1 MIINGYDTTVG
12 SAFRVSEQVENTIK
26 MLSTTSRL
34 EKVNNRGV
42 FGIDF
47 NNGENFP
54 TFIFPITVENY
65 RREKVTVIDQRNYF
79 NKSGGLVNSSE
90 YTMIEIAAS
99 LQQASAN
106 NDFVVLKTVRPFVAK
121 AMAKSLGSVL
131 KRRGNLDLVNH
142 MTVEVMLVHYY
153 NCLLTPATE
162 DVTFITQ
169 NVVKNALNYPDSFVL
184 SVIEQTGR
192 INNLKELLTALK
204 TYPSLFSL
212 QKLDMGGLVSM
223 INQTWMVLSRY
234 NQILGG
240 AFELPHLFTA
250 ICYVS
255 VTERIYQKT
264 EIGQALDKKYNS
276 SIGSF
281 VDTINHFIK

>member
-12 SAFRVSEQVENTIK
+12 NAFRVSEQVENTIK

-34 EKVNNRGV
+34 EKVNTRGV
-42 FGIDF
+42 YGIDF

-65 RREKVTVIDQRNYF
+65 RREKITVIDQRNYF
-79 NKSGGLVNSSE
+79 NKSGGLVNSAE

-99 LQQASAN
+99 LQQAAAN
-106 NDFVVLKTVRPFVAK
+106 NDLVVLKTVRPFVAK
-121 AMAKSLGSVL
+121 AMAKSLGNIL

-142 MTVEVMLVHYY
+142 MTVEVMLIHYY

-169 NVVKNALNYPDSFVL
+169 NVVKSALNYPDSFVL

-192 INNLKELLTALK
+192 INNLKELLSALK

-255 VTERIYQKT
+255 VTERVYQKT
-264 EIGQALDKKYNS
+264 EIGQALDKKYNP

-281 VDTINHFIK
+281 IDTINHFTK